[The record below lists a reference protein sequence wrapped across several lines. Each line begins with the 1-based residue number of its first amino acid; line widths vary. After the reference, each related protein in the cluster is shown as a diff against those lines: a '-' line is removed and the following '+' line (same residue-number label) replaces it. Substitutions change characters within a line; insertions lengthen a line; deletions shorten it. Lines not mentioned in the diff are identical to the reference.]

1 MVWKKIGGRG
11 WKTMKGKPTS
21 SLRDFSVLC
30 KHAWL
35 CIFAMYPV
43 LFYFHWKVL
52 YQLARQN
59 GYPNSAS
66 RTVSSKLWQ
75 RGAVRSEVT
84 FIQTST
90 MGHSSKCSS
99 NSMARWSL
107 PSVFLSMHGS
117 PKTPSSYTQNVPMQ
131 TKSLQRGLNKFVLCG
146 KLSLNIMVREILRP
160 SSKHYY
166 YIPR

>member
-107 PSVFLSMHGS
+107 PSVFLSICMVHEKHQARTL
-117 PKTPSSYTQNVPMQ
+117 KTFQCKQV
-131 TKSLQRGLNKFVLCG
+131 LILCG
-146 KLSLNIMVREILRP
+146 KLSLNIMVRDMI
-160 SSKHYY
+160 
-166 YIPR
+166 